1 MHNSKLNRFLPIALA
16 MVLNLVQPGVSRAM
30 EDTIIAIVN
39 DDIITLRNLQ
49 DFLDSMYMKMRM
61 EGRSPEEMRSVMRE
75 MEVNGIRKLIEERL
89 ILDKAKE
96 LGLEITDEAVNRRIE
111 EIKKNYSSE
120 DEFLQALV
128 ADGNSVTD
136 LRHKVMD
143 EYKIKAVIE
152 QEVRSKI
159 FVNPQEVTDYYNGH
173 ITEYQTPQRAR
184 LDSIFIDKEKDPSGA
199 QQKAKEAYAKLK
211 EGAAFEDVAKEYS
224 QASSIGM
231 IEKGQTIAKIDEA
244 VFDLAEGTISE
255 PIEVENGIYIFKI
268 IQQFPSD
275 VSPLD
280 DVKKEIYEKLFDMK
294 LRDKLITWLDRLKEK
309 AYIEIKN

>member
-1 MHNSKLNRFLPIALA
+1 MPNFKLIRLLPVFLA
-16 MVLNLVQPGVSRAM
+16 MVLSLVQPGVSQGM

-61 EGRSPEEMRSVMRE
+61 EGRSAEEMRAVMRE

-120 DEFLQALV
+120 DEFVQALV

-136 LRHKVMD
+136 LRNKVID

-159 FVNPQEVTDYYNGH
+159 FVNPQEVTDYYNAH
-173 ITEYQTPQRAR
+173 IADYQKPQRAR
-184 LDSIFIDKEKDPSGA
+184 LDSIFVNTEKDPAGA
-199 QQKAKEAYAKLK
+199 KQKAKEAYAKLK
-211 EGAAFEDVAKEYS
+211 AGAAFEDVAKEYS

-244 VFDLAEGTISE
+244 VFNLAEGTISE
-255 PIEVENGIYIFKI
+255 PIEVDNGIYIFKI

-280 DVKKEIYEKLFDMK
+280 DVKKEIYEKIFDMK